1 MLENLKRYK
10 ENSNMEKEIIRERL
24 RIWNTKWSE
33 MMLENLKRPERNSNM
48 ANRDMERDCSMND
61 NSKSSEVVVE
71 NAKKKKQW
79 NGERGYGERLS
90 VIHTQLLVELPPLPI
105 SSFAPPACKLMSKHE
120 LPYSLKLKE
129 ISEWV
134 ILHFEVIFLS
144 CVCSVYFLT
153 FLKEKEFFWSLD
165 WLLGLILDL

>member
-48 ANRDMERDCSMND
+48 ENRVMERDCSMNG
-61 NSKSSEVVVE
+61 NGKSSEVVVVNPE
-71 NAKKKKQW
+71 YEKQW
-79 NGERGYGERLS
+79 YGEGGYGERLS
-90 VIHTQLLVELPPLPI
+90 VIRTQLLVELPPLPI

-120 LPYSLKLKE
+120 LPYSLKLKKNLIFE
-129 ISEWV
+129 FD
-134 ILHFEVIFLS
+134 ILTDVFFLS
-144 CVCSVYFLT
+144 CVCGMYFLT
-153 FLKEKEFFWSLD
+153 FFFGSLH
-165 WLLGLILDL
+165 WLIGLILDL